1 MASGIGEQ
9 LSAARRAQGIE
20 LEAVEERLRIR
31 ERYLRA
37 MEEEH
42 WELLPGSAYARAFLL
57 TYAEYLGLDGEAIV
71 EQYDNSRGSDEAEP
85 AAEPVPQIA
94 IGEPREPTR
103 PRRAADAVRGRWL
116 PIAAIAVVAI
126 LGIVLVLGLT
136 GGSDEDGG
144 KRAARADSQPGKG
157 SPAGSKPASPERPP
171 SSVVLRLTATGSV
184 WVCLI
189 NANGRAVVDGVTLP
203 AGEDEGP
210 FRGEAFDVTFG
221 NGQVEMEAN
230 DETVPIP
237 PAANPVGYRVT
248 PEGTRELDEAS
259 RPTCT

>member
-9 LSAARRAQGIE
+9 LRAARRAQGIE

-31 ERYLRA
+31 GRFLRA
-37 MEEEH
+37 MEEEQ

-57 TYAEYLGLDGEAIV
+57 TYAEYLGLDAEAIV
-71 EQYDNSRGSDEAEP
+71 EQYQGSRRSEEAEP

-103 PRRAADAVRGRWL
+103 PRRAADAGRGRWL
-116 PIAAIAVVAI
+116 PIAAIAIVAI

-144 KRAARADSQPGKG
+144 GRESSAGSGPGKG
-157 SPAGSKPASPERPP
+157 SPDGSKPASPAKPP

-184 WVCLI
+184 WVCLVDQD
-189 NANGRAVVDGVTLP
+189 GRALVEGVTLP
-203 AGEDEGP
+203 AGEEEGP

-248 PEGTRELDEAS
+248 PEGARELDEAS